1 LKNKNP
7 LISKD
12 DMEEEKGES
21 QNADVFNL
29 FSQQPNMIMEF
40 DQIFKIM
47 EKIYTQLQNSAS
59 ALV

>member
-1 LKNKNP
+1 
-7 LISKD
+7 
-12 DMEEEKGES
+12 MEEEKGES